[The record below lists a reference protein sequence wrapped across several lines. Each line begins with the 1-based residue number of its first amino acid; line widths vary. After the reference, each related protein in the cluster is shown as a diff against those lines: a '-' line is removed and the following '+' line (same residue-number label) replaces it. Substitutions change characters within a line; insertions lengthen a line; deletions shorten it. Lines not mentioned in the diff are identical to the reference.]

1 MSTVALVITGASLI
15 ALSILH
21 EDKKID
27 DGGAI
32 LTLIVALGSAPGL
45 IMGDPLVTIVAPF
58 GIILCI
64 VGSLYET
71 AKSNRESELELQR
84 DAAQEAAG
92 PAVVPLSEDELAE
105 IFDWVLGQY
114 GKWRNASHSHDS
126 IVIACE
132 PERMRF
138 SGNGFTAYRPHSHC
152 VYNDP
157 YEKCFSPSEWD
168 GRWDAQKAYRRQLSE
183 RILALLASQESGYG
197 PYGKHSS
204 SFWIDDVGDI
214 LGPWEKNHA

>member
-1 MSTVALVITGASLI
+1 MSMVVLVITGASLI

-32 LTLIVALGSAPGL
+32 LTL
-45 IMGDPLVTIVAPF
+45 
-58 GIILCI
+58 
-64 VGSLYET
+64 
-71 AKSNRESELELQR
+71 
-84 DAAQEAAG
+84 
-92 PAVVPLSEDELAE
+92 
-105 IFDWVLGQY
+105 
-114 GKWRNASHSHDS
+114 
-126 IVIACE
+126 
-132 PERMRF
+132 
-138 SGNGFTAYRPHSHC
+138 RPHSHC
-152 VYNDP
+152 VFNDP
-157 YEKCFSPSEWD
+157 YAKCFSPSEWD

-197 PYGKHSS
+197 PCGKHSS